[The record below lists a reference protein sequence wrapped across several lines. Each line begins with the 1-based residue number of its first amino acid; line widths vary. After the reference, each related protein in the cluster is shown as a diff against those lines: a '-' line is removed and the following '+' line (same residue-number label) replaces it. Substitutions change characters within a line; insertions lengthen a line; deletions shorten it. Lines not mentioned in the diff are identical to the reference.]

1 MKQDI
6 VVIGLGTFGYEL
18 STQLF
23 KNGHNVLVV
32 DSNEK
37 KINQI
42 KDQVTVA
49 VTADISDYDVLDELE
64 ISKFKTI
71 IIGMSTNFEP
81 VILGITHLKKKGAKH
96 IIAKANSHIQKEV
109 LLKIGADE
117 VILPEREIA
126 NRLVHRLIS
135 PNIIDSFKV
144 DKHISLVNIK
154 IPKKLADKSLKELDL
169 RNKYN
174 ITALIA
180 KYENVSKIIYNP
192 DIIFKEG
199 DEIYVAGEEEDIL
212 KMLK

>member
-32 DSNEK
+32 DRNEK

-81 VILGITHLKKKGAKH
+81 VILG
-96 IIAKANSHIQKEV
+96 
-109 LLKIGADE
+109 
-117 VILPEREIA
+117 
-126 NRLVHRLIS
+126 
-135 PNIIDSFKV
+135 DSFKV
-144 DKHISLVNIK
+144 DKHITLVNIK
-154 IPKKLADKSLKELDL
+154 IPKKLANKSLKELDL

-174 ITALIA
+174 VTALIA

-199 DEIYVAGEEEDIL
+199 DEIYVAGEEDDIL